1 MTINSEFN
9 IAGLY
14 AYDRR
19 STLRWVF
26 SHVWRYKGLTGL
38 GMVLTV
44 GSIAGYSLSPVLIG
58 LAAQELQQPGGGR
71 LLWYALATLAV
82 LMGDGVC
89 NLFAYYCFE
98 NVAKRFQAD
107 ARHELYAALLG
118 KSQTFHSRQRTGD
131 IMARATDDT
140 GLLSEMLVP
149 GASLIYE
156 TVLSILIPFLFI
168 GLTNWRL
175 LLVPLL
181 FLVAYVFAVRGY
193 TRQLLPVAARQ
204 REQFGHMNAAL
215 EETVSGI
222 ELVKASSRED
232 FERNKFRGNARGIRD
247 SFVEQGAIEARY
259 LPLLLF
265 GVTIALTFLHSLWL
279 YQNGQATLAE
289 IIGVMGL
296 VNVLRFPTY
305 ISIFT
310 FSLVQAGLASSARIL
325 KIIDEETELDEN
337 SGGHTAPV
345 RGELVF
351 ENVSFGFADRPLL
364 HGVSLRAAAGQ
375 TIAIVGQTG
384 SGKSSLAQLVNRTYD
399 ASAGRVLVDGVD
411 VRDWSLAALR
421 SQIGKIEQDIFL
433 FSRTIAENIA
443 FGKPQAAR
451 AEIEEAARAA
461 QAHDFICGQKD
472 GYDTV
477 VGERGVTLS
486 GGQRQRIALAR
497 AFLSNPRILIL
508 DDATS
513 AIDSATEDDIQ
524 RALRR
529 VQHGRTTI
537 LITHRLAQIRWAD
550 TIVVL
555 DKGRV
560 VAVGAHAELL
570 RSSVHY
576 RRIFSRFDAALPPA
590 DPALAAA

>member
-1 MTINSEFN
+1 MTVNSEFN

-38 GMVLTV
+38 GMLLTV

-156 TVLSILIPFLFI
+156 TALSILIPFLFI
-168 GLTNWRL
+168 GLTTWRL

-193 TRQLLPVAARQ
+193 THQLLPVAARQ

-232 FERNKFRGNARGIRD
+232 FERNKFRGNARAIRD

-265 GVTIALTFLHSLWL
+265 GATIALTFLHSLWL

-310 FSLVQAGLASSARIL
+310 FSLVQAGVASSARIL

-384 SGKSSLAQLVNRTYD
+384 SPLGPMKVMPAATQASTKS
-399 ASAGRVLVDGVD
+399 G
-411 VRDWSLAALR
+411 
-421 SQIGKIEQDIFL
+421 
-433 FSRTIAENIA
+433 FS
-443 FGKPQAAR
+443 
-451 AEIEEAARAA
+451 
-461 QAHDFICGQKD
+461 D
-472 GYDTV
+472 
-477 VGERGVTLS
+477 
-486 GGQRQRIALAR
+486 
-497 AFLSNPRILIL
+497 SNP
-508 DDATS
+508 
-513 AIDSATEDDIQ
+513 
-524 RALRR
+524 
-529 VQHGRTTI
+529 
-537 LITHRLAQIRWAD
+537 
-550 TIVVL
+550 
-555 DKGRV
+555 
-560 VAVGAHAELL
+560 
-570 RSSVHY
+570 
-576 RRIFSRFDAALPPA
+576 
-590 DPALAAA
+590 